1 MNVHV
6 AERRSIDALLAES
19 RRRLDRLSPRAA
31 REAQLDG
38 ALLVDI
44 RPEVNRGLE
53 GELPGA
59 LVIER
64 IHLEWRLD
72 PASEAHLPAASYDA
86 HVILV
91 CNEGYSSSL
100 AAATLQDLGLRRAT
114 DLIGGFRAWKIAGLP
129 VTEPIQ

>member
-1 MNVHV
+1 MTIASSHPT
-6 AERRSIDALLAES
+6 IDTLLSDA
-19 RRRLDRLSPRAA
+19 RRRLDRLGP
-31 REAQLDG
+31 REAADAQRRG

-44 RPEVNRGLE
+44 RPEANRLVE

-72 PASEAHLPAASYDA
+72 PASDARIPQASYDA

-100 AAATLQDLGLRRAT
+100 AAATLQDLGVRRAT

-129 VTEPIQ
+129 TTPPAE